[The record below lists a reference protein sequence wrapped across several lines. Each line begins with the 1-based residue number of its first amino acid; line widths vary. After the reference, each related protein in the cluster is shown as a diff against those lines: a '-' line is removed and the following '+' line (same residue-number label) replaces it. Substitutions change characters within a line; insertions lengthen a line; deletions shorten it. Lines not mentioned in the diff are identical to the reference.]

1 MFYNHNCFNSIFIG
15 NNVIGVMRK
24 LRYLKTNFKIEE
36 LIPKNHLNIYLSFIS
51 IISVVKKIN
60 LEDIKADIEN
70 YEFES
75 NRLIGWLSWN

>member
-1 MFYNHNCFNSIFIG
+1 
-15 NNVIGVMRK
+15 MRK